1 MVHLA
6 PNTTSK
12 TTSKSVSRGTGRSTY
27 RGLLNVAKGATN
39 VKATVRCDALLLDDT
54 SKTDTYPYMEI
65 NQEDATIT
73 HEATVGKIGDEQIF
87 YLMTRGF
94 SEEEA
99 LTLIVNG
106 FMEPFTKELP
116 MEYAVE
122 LNRLI
127 KLEMDGSVG

>member
-1 MVHLA
+1 
-6 PNTTSK
+6 
-12 TTSKSVSRGTGRSTY
+12 
-27 RGLLNVAKGATN
+27 
-39 VKATVRCDALLLDDT
+39 
-54 SKTDTYPYMEI
+54 MEI

-94 SEEEA
+94 TEEEA

-106 FMEPFTKELP
+106 FIEPFTKELP

-122 LNRLI
+122 LNRLV
-127 KLEMDGSVG
+127 KMEMDGSVG

>member
-1 MVHLA
+1 M
-6 PNTTSK
+6 K
-12 TTSKSVSRGTGRSTY
+12 
-27 RGLLNVAKGATN
+27 
-39 VKATVRCDALLLDDT
+39 
-54 SKTDTYPYMEI
+54 I

-73 HEATVGKIGDEQIF
+73 HEATVGKIGDDQIF

-94 SEEEA
+94 TEEEA

-127 KLEMDGSVG
+127 KLEMDNSVG